1 MQCLEVSSLDSEHV
15 TRYDEINLNTFKRH
29 FQCLYRALILK
40 LSLEEMMNC
49 STDDDVPN
57 TSAHSFPSRAS

>member
-1 MQCLEVSSLDSEHV
+1 MQCLEVSSLDQGLDSEHV

-40 LSLEEMMNC
+40 LSLEVMMNC
-49 STDDDVPN
+49 SN
-57 TSAHSFPSRAS
+57 